1 MPAQSRWI
9 RSAAARPAKSAHKN
23 KQQTLSPWGL
33 LYFQSCNRTNVRF
46 WRFFI
51 NKYKYSR
58 TIVIGHKDDG
68 TPIRKYIQDNNKA
81 RFEAKVRAVQM
92 LVARGGT
99 PGKVTVE
106 QWAWQ
111 WYHTYKEPHVG
122 ESQRNNYEEHLRLR
136 ICPAIGFLALDSVKP
151 FQLQEMMNNAR
162 TSKGKPLGASTAAKL
177 HYITHAIFD
186 QAEINGL
193 IASSPFRRI
202 ETVGEDEKS
211 RRALTRAEEQIVR
224 EVAKRHYAGPW
235 VLLMLDC
242 GLRRGETVP
251 IGARDVKDGLL
262 CISQA
267 VEYKTKSNQPT
278 LKSTKTAAGARYVP
292 IPDELQKQLDMKSRY
307 FFHVE
312 NGRMLS
318 MTKMRRMWHSFYR
331 ACDIAAGAEL
341 YRNAVVKHAFD
352 PAITPHYL
360 RHTYCSNLRRQGVD
374 LKTAQYLMG
383 HADISTTANIY
394 SHVTEEDVRGL
405 KV

>member
-1 MPAQSRWI
+1 MA
-9 RSAAARPAKSAHKN
+9 
-23 KQQTLSPWGL
+23 
-33 LYFQSCNRTNVRF
+33 
-46 WRFFI
+46 

-68 TPIRKYIQDNNKA
+68 TPIRKYVQDNNKA

-122 ESQRNNYEEHLRLR
+122 ESQRKNYEEHLRLR

-151 FQLQEMMNNAR
+151 FQLQEMMNNAK

-177 HYITHAIFD
+177 HYITHAIFE

-193 IASSPFRRI
+193 ITSSPFRRI

-211 RRALTRAEEQIVR
+211 RRALTRAEEQTVR

-262 CISQA
+262 CISQS

-307 FFHVE
+307 FFHIE

-318 MTKMRRMWHSFYR
+318 MTKMRRMWHSFQR

-360 RHTYCSNLRRQGVD
+360 RHTYCTNLRRQGVD

-394 SHVTEEDVRGL
+394 SHVTEEDVREL
-405 KV
+405 NV